1 MNLIRI
7 ATRNSPLA
15 LWQAN
20 YVKEALLEVH
30 DDLKVEVVGMTTK
43 GDQLLDRSFAL
54 AGGKGLFLKE
64 LEASL
69 LNEETD
75 IAVHSMKDV
84 PVELQS
90 GLEMAAV
97 CERADPRDA
106 LVSNVYQNL
115 YALPASS
122 VVGTSSLR
130 RTSQLKHAFP
140 NLEFKELRGN
150 VNTRLTK
157 LDAGDYDA
165 IVLAAAGLIR
175 LGLESRITQYITPE
189 VCLPAVGQGIIGIE
203 CRANDEQTKILL
215 EPLHS
220 RESDILLLAERT
232 MNKALEG
239 GCQVPIGGFA
249 EISSGKIQMRG
260 LVGEP
265 DGSKLLRGHS
275 TTTEISMPRA
285 AELGQQVA
293 QELLDQG
300 AKDILERIY
309 TDTEPKKELQKD
321 AVILT
326 RQFDFLGNSKAI
338 LEYLGHPSVHLPT
351 LESKVSRTA
360 DVEHKLSNLENYT
373 DLIFVSRNSVD
384 MGMQLINS
392 YGGLPDNIRV
402 MTVGPETAKQLYKM
416 GIEALFPKVGV
427 GAEALLKVSKIK
439 DMSGRKVLI
448 LRGAGGLN
456 WPSEELRKR
465 GAQVDHANCYLQL
478 LPSGSAQKLATI
490 LGEHNRLGGVFV
502 HSEQSVINLISMAG
516 LGAKKLGQTK
526 LVAGSQRI
534 ADAAIN
540 RGWEGEIVVAESPS
554 NKHMMLAFSA

>member
-20 YVKEALLEVH
+20 YVKEALT
-30 DDLKVEVVGMTTK
+30 VEIVGMTTK
-43 GDQLLDRSFAL
+43 GDQLLDRSLAL

-64 LEASL
+64 LEVSL

-84 PVELQS
+84 PVKLHA

-97 CERADPRDA
+97 CERGDPRDA
-106 LVSNVYQNL
+106 MVSNIYQNL
-115 YALPASS
+115 YALPDASI
-122 VVGTSSLR
+122 VGTSSLR

-140 NLEFKELRGN
+140 KLEFKELRGN
-150 VNTRLTK
+150 VNTRLAK

-175 LGLESRITQYITPE
+175 LGFEDRIKQYITPE
-189 VCLPAVGQGIIGIE
+189 LCLPAVGQGIIGIE
-203 CRANDEQTKILL
+203 CRANDEQTKVLL
-215 EPLHS
+215 GPLHS

-232 MNKALEG
+232 MNKVLEG

-249 EISSGKIQMRG
+249 EISKGKIQMRG
-260 LVGEP
+260 LVGAH
-265 DGSKLLRGHS
+265 DGSKLLHGHS

-300 AKDILERIY
+300 AGDILKIVHS
-309 TDTEPKKELQKD
+309 DTAPQANLQKD

-326 RQFDFLGNSKAI
+326 RQADFLGNCRAV
-338 LEYLGHPSVHLPT
+338 LEYLGHPAVHLPT
-351 LESKVSRTA
+351 LETKVSTNA
-360 DVEHKLSNLENYT
+360 DLEYKLANLDHYT
-373 DLIFVSRNSVD
+373 DIIFVSRNSVD
-384 MGMQLINS
+384 MGMQLING
-392 YGGLPDNIRV
+392 YGGLPEKIRV

-427 GAEALLKVSKIK
+427 GAEALLKVSQIK
-439 DMSGRKVLI
+439 DMSGHNVLI
-448 LRGAGGLN
+448 MRGAGGLN

-465 GAQVDHANCYLQL
+465 GAQVDHANCYMQL

-490 LGEHNRLGGVFV
+490 LGEHSRLGGVFV

-516 LGAKKLGQTK
+516 LGAKKLSQTK

>member
-20 YVKEALLEVH
+20 YVKAALLEVH
-30 DDLKVEVVGMTTK
+30 DDLSVEIIGMTTK
-43 GDQLLDRSFAL
+43 GDELLDRSLAL
-54 AGGKGLFLKE
+54 VGGKGLFLKE
-64 LEASL
+64 LEVSL
-69 LNEETD
+69 LEEETD

-84 PVELQS
+84 PADLHD
-90 GLEMAAV
+90 GLEIAAV

-115 YALPASS
+115 YALPSSS

-130 RTSQLKHAFP
+130 RTCQLKHAFP

-150 VNTRLTK
+150 VNTRLAK
-157 LDAGDYDA
+157 LDAGEYDA

-175 LGLESRITQYITPE
+175 LGFEERIKQYITPE
-189 VCLPAVGQGIIGIE
+189 VCLPAVGQGIVGIE
-203 CRANDEQTKILL
+203 CRANDEQTKVLL
-215 EPLHS
+215 EPLHN

-232 MNKALEG
+232 MNQVLEG

-249 EISSGKIQMRG
+249 EISSGKLQMRG
-260 LVGEP
+260 LVGYP
-265 DGSKLLRGHS
+265 DGTKLLQS
-275 TTTEISMPRA
+275 QSSSTEISMPRA
-285 AELGQQVA
+285 AELGNDVA
-293 QELLDQG
+293 QELLKQG
-300 AKDILERIY
+300 AKDILTTVY
-309 TDTEPKKELQKD
+309 TDATPQENLTKD

-326 RQFDFLGNSKAI
+326 RQADFLGNSLAV
-338 LEYLGHPSVHLPT
+338 LEYLGHPAVHVPT
-351 LESKVSRTA
+351 LETKVSSTA
-360 DVEHKLSNLENYT
+360 DVEYKLGNLEDYT

-384 MGMQLINS
+384 MGMQLINKH
-392 YGGLPDNIRV
+392 GGLPANIRV
-402 MTVGPETAKQLYKM
+402 MSVGPETAKQLYKM

-427 GAEALLKVSKIK
+427 GAEALLKVTQIQ
-439 DMSGRKVLI
+439 DMSNRNVLI
-448 LRGAGGLN
+448 MRGAGGLN

-465 GAQVDHANCYLQL
+465 GAQVDHANCYMQL

-490 LGEHNRLGGVFV
+490 LGEHSRLGGVFV

-516 LGAKKLGQTK
+516 LGAKKLSQTK

-534 ADAAIN
+534 ADAAKN
-540 RGWEGEIVVAESPS
+540 RGWQGEIVVADSPA
-554 NKHMMLAFSA
+554 NKHMMLAFSS